1 MSEEQKKLL
10 KRYGELLERYSGSLN
25 LVSPRVLVELPRHLE
40 TACAY
45 GEPIP
50 AGETVLDAGSG
61 AGLPAVPLAICR
73 PDLEVV
79 MVERRAKRAAFLDLV
94 TASLGLENLRVY
106 NGDVRDWQ
114 GEAAYVTAQAVAPF
128 DEIYRL
134 VRGSVHF
141 PLTLVARKGP
151 GWQEEAERL
160 GARAFHVKPLDDGTE
175 LVALRIEEAV

>member
-1 MSEEQKKLL
+1 MTAGQQELL
-10 KRYGELLERYSGSLN
+10 DRYAELLERYSGSLN
-25 LVSPRVLVELPRHLE
+25 LVSPRVLAELPRHLE

-50 AGETVLDAGSG
+50 AGETVLDVGSG

-94 TASLGLENLRVY
+94 AASLGLENLRVY

-114 GEAAYVTAQAVAPF
+114 GRTAYVTAQAVAPF

-134 VRGSVHF
+134 VRGSARF

-151 GWQEEAERL
+151 GWQEEAKRL
-160 GARAFHVKPLDDGTE
+160 GARVFHVKPLDDGTE
-175 LVALRIEEAV
+175 LVALRLEEAV